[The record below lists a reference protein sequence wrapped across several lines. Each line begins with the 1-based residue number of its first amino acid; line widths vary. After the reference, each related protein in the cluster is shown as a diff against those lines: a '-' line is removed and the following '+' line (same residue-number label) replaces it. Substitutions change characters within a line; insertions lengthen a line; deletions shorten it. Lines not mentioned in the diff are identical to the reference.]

1 MEADTVALLAPRQS
15 RSGSLN
21 RRHHHYRLYGKSAET
36 EARDF
41 DDYDDA
47 IVDAPP
53 TSFPQPV
60 SAVSEEEEEET
71 SEQSNENSIESHVRV
86 PSSQSSKP
94 VEIETAPVPTRNR
107 SRKPSILP
115 PVNDTVRPLLQKKLS
130 KASTRP
136 SKADVHETNHVHRD
150 DVNNE
155 VMSSPA
161 HIPNFPHPLDT
172 HPSST
177 RPTSRKSSTHI
188 TAPLKTKTSFQIPI
202 MSPSS
207 VPNGPLQ
214 PTIRKHFLERNTKET
229 KIQVLLSIDGG
240 PLELL
245 PQPESPLRDSR
256 GGRDIPNQ
264 HTETH
269 ASQDSPSQTIWIWT
283 GVGFLDHMLHAWAK
297 HAGWSLRL
305 RARGDL
311 ESKSAFSHTGKGCGT
326 CTRGK

>member
-1 MEADTVALLAPRQS
+1 METDTVALLAPRQS
-15 RSGSLN
+15 RSGSVN

-41 DDYDDA
+41 DDEDA
-47 IVDAPP
+47 VIDGPA
-53 TSFPQPV
+53 TSFSQAV
-60 SAVSEEEEEET
+60 SAVSEEEEET
-71 SEQSNENSIESHVRV
+71 SEQSNENSIESHVSV

-94 VEIETAPVPTRNR
+94 LDIETAPVPTRNR
-107 SRKPSILP
+107 SRKPSLLP

-130 KASTRP
+130 KASNRP
-136 SKADVHETNHVHRD
+136 SKVEVHESNHVHRD
-150 DVNNE
+150 DMHNE

-177 RPTSRKSSTHI
+177 RPTSRKSSTHN
-188 TAPLKTKTSFQIPI
+188 TVPLKTKASFQIPI

-214 PTIRKHFLERNTKET
+214 PAIRKHFLERNTKET

-264 HTETH
+264 HTDTH

-311 ESKSAFSHTGKGCGT
+311 ESKSAFLL
-326 CTRGK
+326 RGHGI